1 MKKLFLSTALLLT
14 AGFAF
19 AQEDAVKQAKRL
31 MNSDLAAAEE
41 TISGALTNPETKDQ
55 AETWNVAGFIQRRK
69 SFTCF

>member
-19 AQEDAVKQAKRL
+19 SQEDAVKQAKRL

-41 TISGALTNPETKDQ
+41 TISGALTNPQKKDMS
-55 AETWNVAGFIQRRK
+55 NK
-69 SFTCF
+69 